1 MKKPGS
7 SLYRT
12 ITGRTI
18 DLNKLTRKE
27 RPFIAHV
34 LGFYK
39 DSVEWSRFAAL
50 WVREFEKRGLEATGL
65 AYRICQ
71 DMEARLGIAQGKVA
85 PPDYRDYLADLIEEK
100 YGSRYK
106 FCKETGVDP
115 GHLSRVFRSRADLS
129 LSALEKLLHALGA
142 ALVVQPEDALK
153 ANTSPDEAGRI
164 LAGVAGH

>member
-1 MKKPGS
+1 MKKPGI

-27 RPFIAHV
+27 RPFITHV

-50 WVREFEKRGLEATGL
+50 WVREFEKRGLEANGL

-71 DMEARLGIAQGKVA
+71 DMEARLGIAQDKVA

-100 YGSRYK
+100 YSSRYK

-142 ALVVQPEDALK
+142 ALVVQPQDALK

-164 LAGVAGH
+164 LAGVAGR